1 MYGQVILKRVT
12 SSILTL
18 HFSNAFYFFVVH
30 SNRCVFIDYI
40 YNLAI
45 FYENNFVYIYT
56 CVIYNTRRV
65 QTC

>member
-12 SSILTL
+12 SSILIL
-18 HFSNAFYFFVVH
+18 HFSNAFSFFVVH
-30 SNRCVFIDYI
+30 NNRCVFIDYI
-40 YNLAI
+40 YNLTI

-65 QTC
+65 QTH